1 MYLSFAVLAVNPKNR
16 IYVLKGI
23 HMNNKSIIITGGA
36 GFIGS
41 NLAETLADDNE
52 VTVIDD
58 LSTGYQQ
65 NIQHLIDENR
75 IRFVNGS
82 ICNLDL
88 LQKEFADVDIVF
100 HEAAIPSV
108 PRSVAD
114 PIQSNAANID
124 GSLNVLVAARDNA
137 VDKVVY
143 ASSSSVYGDS
153 PTLPKHE
160 DMNPNP
166 LSPYAVNKLTAEY
179 YCKVFT
185 EVYGLKTVALRYFNV
200 FGPRQDPTSE
210 YAAVVPKFIQAISE
224 GKSPVIY
231 GDGEQSRDFTFIDNV
246 VQANIKAAEHNSV
259 TGVFNTA
266 CGSKMTVNE
275 LAKELMNI
283 IGKQVEVIYEPP
295 RPGDIK
301 HSLADS
307 SKAKNAFGFDPKV
320 SIKEGLRETVAWF
333 LK

>member
-1 MYLSFAVLAVNPKNR
+1 MKNKR
-16 IYVLKGI
+16 IIV
-23 HMNNKSIIITGGA
+23 TGGA

-41 NLAETLADDNE
+41 NITETLASENE
-52 VTVIDD
+52 VIVIDD
-58 LSTGYQQ
+58 LSTGYKK
-65 NIQHLIDENR
+65 NIDHLINENK
-75 IRFVNGS
+75 IRFVEGS
-82 ICNLDL
+82 ICDIDL
-88 LQKEFADVDIVF
+88 LQKEFSGIDVVF
-100 HEAAIPSV
+100 HQAAIPSV
-108 PRSVAD
+108 PRSVSD
-114 PIQSNAANID
+114 PLQSNHANIN
-124 GSLNVLVAARDNA
+124 GTLNVLVAARDNE

-160 DMNPNP
+160 EMTPNP
-166 LSPYAVNKLTAEY
+166 LSPYAVNKLAAEY

-185 EVYGLKTVALRYFNV
+185 GVFGLKTVALRYFNV

-210 YAAVVPKFIQAISE
+210 YAAVIPKFIRLISE

-246 VQANIKAAEHNSV
+246 VQANIKAAEHESV
-259 TGVFNTA
+259 TGVFNAA
-266 CGSKMTVNE
+266 CGEKMTVNQ
-275 LAKELMNI
+275 LAKELMSI
-283 IGKQVEVIYEPP
+283 IGKNVEVTYEPP

-307 SKAKNAFGFDPKV
+307 SKAKEAFGFDPTV
-320 SIKEGLRETVAWF
+320 SIKEGLTETVSWF

>member
-1 MYLSFAVLAVNPKNR
+1 MK
-16 IYVLKGI
+16 
-23 HMNNKSIIITGGA
+23 NKSIIITGGA

-41 NLAETLADDNE
+41 NIAEILADDNK
-52 VTVIDD
+52 VKVIDD
-58 LSTGYQQ
+58 LSTGHLY
-65 NIQHLIDENR
+65 NIQQLIDNER
-75 IRFVNGS
+75 IEFINGS
-82 ICNLDL
+82 ICDLEL
-88 LQKEFADVDIVF
+88 LQKEFNSVDIVF
-100 HEAAIPSV
+100 HQAAIPSV
-108 PRSVAD
+108 PRSVTD
-114 PIQSNAANID
+114 PIQSNSANID
-124 GSLNVLVAARDNA
+124 GSLNVLVAARDNQ
-137 VDKVVY
+137 VDKVIY

-160 DMNPNP
+160 DMTPNP

-185 EVYGLKTVALRYFNV
+185 NVYGLQTVSLRYFNV

-210 YAAVVPKFIQAISE
+210 YAAVIPKFIRLIAD
-224 GKSPVIY
+224 GKSPIIY
-231 GDGEQSRDFTFIDNV
+231 GDGEQSRDFTYIDNV
-246 VQANIKAAEHNSV
+246 VQANIKAAEHPDV

-275 LAKELMNI
+275 LAMKLMDF
-283 IGKQVEVIYEPP
+283 IGKQVEITYEPP

-307 SKAKNAFGFDPKV
+307 TKAKQAFGFNPKV
-320 SIKEGLRETVAWF
+320 SIEEGLKETVAWF